1 MIKRFYKSCISL
13 QFSVTLILN
22 AVLVFILAFLTFKT
36 KNNFFYYAGVVC
48 GILLIAQI
56 AYSEFRKW
64 QVGNQ
69 LRGVKETGRYYEEGS
84 MIGRSFILPD
94 RLLACDE
101 KLHIQEVSLRSI
113 QKMEVKPSSKG
124 KESVVLTVNNTSV
137 PLYSDNT
144 LQSRR
149 LAAFL
154 KSVNPSMVIEG
165 TIPDGDGSFASLS
178 K

>member
-1 MIKRFYKSCISL
+1 M
-13 QFSVTLILN
+13 
-22 AVLVFILAFLTFKT
+22 LA
-36 KNNFFYYAGVVC
+36 YA
-48 GILLIAQI
+48 
-56 AYSEFRKW
+56 
-64 QVGNQ
+64 
-69 LRGVKETGRYYEEGS
+69 
-84 MIGRSFILPD
+84 D

-165 TIPDGDGSFASLS
+165 TTPDGDGSFASLS